1 MRAGCGKGCRVGG
14 GWGKG
19 YPQRGY
25 PRISRIPQM
34 VYPQMR
40 TNFSQIDTDDL
51 WVFVYLFVK
60 ICG

>member
-19 YPQRGY
+19 YPQRVY
-25 PRISRIPQM
+25 PQM

-40 TNFSQIDTDDL
+40 TNVSQMGTNGLSTDFTDFTDSTDD
-51 WVFVYLFVK
+51 
-60 ICG
+60 